1 MTNSYFIPKTHST
14 NVLLREMLRKEQL
27 DEGFLIHTDFQEAGK
42 GQAGNSWES
51 AEGENLLFS
60 MVLYPEQIAID
71 EQFILSQ
78 LVSIAIKRVL
88 DQYVEDISIKWPND
102 IYWKN
107 KKLAGILIESS
118 LQGSKIKSTV
128 IGIGLNVN
136 QTEFYSDAP
145 NPISIRQ
152 ITGKL
157 QDRVELL
164 ESIANDIMVMYSEM
178 HTKSIQSEYAA
189 MLYRKDGFH
198 LYQSEDGFFKA
209 SIYAVRPD
217 GQLVLFT
224 EKGNLRNFYFKEV
237 AFVQ

>member
-14 NVLLREMLRKEQL
+14 NVLLREMLRKEKL

-88 DQYVEDISIKWPND
+88 DQYVEDITIKWPND
-102 IYWKN
+102 IYWKD
-107 KKLAGILIESS
+107 KKMAGILIESS
-118 LQGSKIKSTV
+118 LQGSKIKSMV
-128 IGIGLNVN
+128 IGVGLNVN
-136 QTEFYSDAP
+136 QTEFFSDAP
-145 NPISIRQ
+145 NPISLCQVIGNQ
-152 ITGKL
+152 INR
-157 QDRVELL
+157 DELRD
-164 ESIANDIMVMYSEM
+164 SIAKNIMEIYTEM
-178 HTKSIQSEYAA
+178 NTLSIQTEYAT
-189 MLYRKDGFH
+189 MLYRKEGYY
-198 LYQSEDGFFKA
+198 LYKSDDDVFKA
-209 SIYAVRPD
+209 TIHAVHPD
-217 GQLVLFT
+217 GKLVLRT
-224 EKGNLRNFYFKEV
+224 EKGSLRNFYFKEV